1 MKKNSILCTLM
12 CLVSLG
18 SLASC
23 GSKTS
28 GSTGSGSTAEP
39 EPEKETLVLSG
50 AEDQRTFVMGKANEY
65 LKAKKLDSKYELT
78 YTAHGED
85 KIGRAHV

>member
-1 MKKNSILCTLM
+1 M

-28 GSTGSGSTAEP
+28 GSTGSGSTAKPEP
-39 EPEKETLVLSG
+39 EPAKKETLVLSG

-78 YTAHGED
+78 YTAPG
-85 KIGRAHV
+85 

>member
-28 GSTGSGSTAEP
+28 GSTGSGNTAKPSASDTVKPEP
-39 EPEKETLVLSG
+39 EP
-50 AEDQRTFVMGKANEY
+50 
-65 LKAKKLDSKYELT
+65 AKK
-78 YTAHGED
+78 D
-85 KIGRAHV
+85 KPFYPVLKIKKHSSWEKPMNI

>member
-1 MKKNSILCTLM
+1 M

-23 GSKTS
+23 GPKTS
-28 GSTGSGSTAEP
+28 ESTDTSKPDPTPAK
-39 EPEKETLVLSG
+39 KETLVLSG

-65 LKAKKLDSKYELT
+65 LKAQKLDIKY
-78 YTAHGED
+78 
-85 KIGRAHV
+85 

>member
-23 GSKTS
+23 GTKTS
-28 GSTGSGSTAEP
+28 ESTDTSKPDPTPAKK
-39 EPEKETLVLSG
+39 EKLVLSG
-50 AEDQRTFVMGKANEY
+50 AEDQRTFVMEKPMN
-65 LKAKKLDSKYELT
+65 
-78 YTAHGED
+78 
-85 KIGRAHV
+85 I

>member
-23 GSKTS
+23 GSKD
-28 GSTGSGSTAEP
+28 TGSGSTAKPSASDTVKPEP
-39 EPEKETLVLSG
+39 EPAKKDKLVLSG
-50 AEDQRTFVMGKANEY
+50 AEDQKHLSWEKPMN
-65 LKAKKLDSKYELT
+65 
-78 YTAHGED
+78 
-85 KIGRAHV
+85 I

>member
-23 GSKTS
+23 GPKTS
-28 GSTGSGSTAEP
+28 GSTGSGSTAMPEP
-39 EPEKETLVLSG
+39 EPAKKETLVLSG
-50 AEDQRTFVMGKANEY
+50 AEDQRTFVMGKANE
-65 LKAKKLDSKYELT
+65 
-78 YTAHGED
+78 
-85 KIGRAHV
+85 